1 MGMKELNES
10 EFRKIAYNCKKATF
24 LIEKQQ
30 IGKITAREKLE
41 LKIHL
46 TGCSICVTFMQQ
58 SAVINQM
65 VRNLF
70 HSSIH
75 TEVKLDE
82 VFKKELQK
90 RIEDRLDKN

>member
-1 MGMKELNES
+1 MKELNVTELK
-10 EFRKIAYNCKKATF
+10 KIAYNCRKATF

-30 IGKITAREKLE
+30 IARITEREKLE

-65 VRNLF
+65 VWKLF
-70 HSSIH
+70 HPDH
-75 TEVKLDE
+75 TQLELDKG
-82 VFKKELQK
+82 FKQQLQK
-90 RIEDRLDKN
+90 RIEDQLDIN

>member
-1 MGMKELNES
+1 MKELS
-10 EFRKIAYNCKKATF
+10 EAELKKIAYNCRKATF

-30 IGKITAREKLE
+30 IGKITLREKME

-65 VRNLF
+65 ARKLF
-70 HSSIH
+70 TSDYK
-75 TEVKLDE
+75 ELKLDE
-82 VFKKELQK
+82 GFKEQLQK
-90 RIEDRLDKN
+90 RINNQLDEN